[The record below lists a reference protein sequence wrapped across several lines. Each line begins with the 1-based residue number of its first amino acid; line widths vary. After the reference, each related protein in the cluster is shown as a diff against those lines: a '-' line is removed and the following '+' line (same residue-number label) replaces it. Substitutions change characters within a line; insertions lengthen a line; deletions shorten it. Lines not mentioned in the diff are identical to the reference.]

1 MNQEEKLLQVGQILK
16 TQFIILGSLVI
27 LLWFLELIDW
37 LLFGVNLDAL
47 GIAPRRLW
55 GLRGILFAPFLHVG
69 FAHLAANT
77 LPLLVLGWFV
87 MLRGLREFAWVT
99 AVSILV
105 SGLGTWLIG
114 PSNSVH
120 LGASGLIFG
129 YFGYLLLRGY
139 FERSWPSILGSIL
152 VGLLYGGMLFGIL
165 PQGVGISW
173 QAHLFGF
180 IGGGLAAYWLANTQH
195 GQTQQ
200 QPDWQP

>member
-16 TQFIILGSLVI
+16 TRFIILGRLVI

-47 GIAPRRLW
+47 RIAPRRLW

>member
-69 FAHLAANT
+69 FTHLAANT

-87 MLRGLREFAWVT
+87 MLRGLREFTWVT

-114 PSNSVH
+114 PTNSVH

-152 VGLLYGGMLFGIL
+152 IGLLYGGMLFGIL
-165 PQGVGISW
+165 PQGMGISW

-195 GQTQQ
+195 GRTQQ